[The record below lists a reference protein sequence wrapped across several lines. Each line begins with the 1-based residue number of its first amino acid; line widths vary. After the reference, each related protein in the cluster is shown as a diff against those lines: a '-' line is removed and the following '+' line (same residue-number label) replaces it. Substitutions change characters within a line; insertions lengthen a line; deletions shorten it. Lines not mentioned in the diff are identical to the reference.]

1 MSFSVTVLGSSGIF
15 STRERAASGYL
26 LRTGNRNVW
35 IDAGGGTWR
44 NLLGQLEYAQVD
56 GVLLSHRHPDHTIDL
71 FQALHAR
78 MHGGAEPLPPIPLW
92 ANAETLER
100 VCSYASELEKSFDL
114 REISRGQTLDIDG
127 KKLSFYEMQH
137 WCDTLGVRVEDED
150 ATFAYSA
157 DTGPEADFAA
167 LAGGAD
173 LFICEATGQD
183 SDPISIGH
191 LRSSQAG
198 AFAVQNRV
206 SRLVLTHLPPERD
219 LALSLAEA
227 DRTSEGVAVEL
238 AADGKTYE
246 VGA

>member
-1 MSFSVTVLGSSGIF
+1 M
-15 STRERAASGYL
+15 
-26 LRTGNRNVW
+26 
-35 IDAGGGTWR
+35 DAGGGTWR
-44 NLLGQLEYAQVD
+44 NLLGEIPYASLD

-78 MHGGAEPLPPIPLW
+78 MHGGPEPLPAIPLW

-100 VCSYASELEKSFDL
+100 VCAYAGDMDKSFDL
-114 REISRGQTLDIDG
+114 TEIEAGKQLEIDG
-127 KKLSFYEMQH
+127 KTLSFFAMQH
-137 WCDTLGVRVEDED
+137 WCDTLGIRIADDDSVL
-150 ATFAYSA
+150 AYSA
-157 DTGPEADFAA
+157 DAGPESDFAG
-167 LAGGAD
+167 LASGAD
-173 LFICEATGQD
+173 LFICEATSQD

-198 AFAVQNRV
+198 SLAKENGV
-206 SRLVLTHLPPERD
+206 SRLLLTHLPPERD

-227 DRTSEGVAVEL
+227 RRTSEGVAVEL